1 MLRRR
6 IRIRFRKIDDVRQ
19 ISHLDLIRTMERLF
33 RRAGL
38 QLGMSEGF
46 HPKPRMSFPSALAV
60 GIAGLDEVMEV
71 ELNEDRSVEAIHGL
85 LVQSAPPGLEIV
97 SVESLAD
104 GAPKPRVA
112 RVRLEMPVPTE
123 RQAAAREK
131 IARLMAE
138 TTYPVDRGTTHN
150 PIDLRPYLEEL
161 ALDEGTLRIQLRV
174 TQQGTGRPREV
185 LVALGLEDLE
195 QQGYHLT
202 RTDVE
207 LEA

>member
-71 ELNEDRSVEAIHGL
+71 ELNEDRSAEAIQAL
-85 LVQSAPPGLEIV
+85 LVQHAPPGLEMV

-123 RQAAAREK
+123 RQAAAREN

-138 TTYPVDRGTTHN
+138 TTHPVDRGTTHN

-161 ALDEGTLRIQLRV
+161 TLDEGTLRIQLRV

-202 RTDVE
+202 RTNVE

>member
-71 ELNEDRSVEAIHGL
+71 ELNEDRSAETLHAL
-85 LVQSAPPGLEIV
+85 LVRHAPPGLEIV
-97 SVESLAD
+97 SVEALAE

-123 RQAAAREK
+123 RQAAARQR
-131 IARLMAE
+131 IAWLMAE

-150 PIDLRPYLEEL
+150 PIDLRPYLEAL

-185 LVALGLEDLE
+185 LAALGLEDLE
-195 QQGYHLT
+195 QQGFHLT
-202 RTDVE
+202 RTAVE